1 MAFYEHRFSFAGK
14 KVVQFK
20 ETLFD
25 TNKFAFRVT
34 RAFEEGQTW
43 LEQFEVLLAQPE
55 AATLEALVVGMW
67 SDEQYDDGSQPVV
80 EALVAAKGQLTN
92 LKAIFLGDIISE
104 ECEVSWLHQSDV
116 SPIFAAY
123 PNLEVFAVRGSDSL
137 KFGTLSHSS
146 LKHLTVQS
154 GGLDVQIVRDILASD
169 FPNLEHL
176 DLYLGTDGYG
186 ANVTLE
192 DLMPLL
198 QGELFPK
205 LTTLGLRNS
214 DLSNAIAEA
223 IIHAPILERIKVLD
237 LSLGTLNDEGVKALT
252 NAEKLGGLEKLD
264 IHYHFVNA
272 EPLAE
277 LKSHLRKLKIK
288 IDASEPQDADEDD
301 YRSPQIGE

>member
-1 MAFYEHRFSFAGK
+1 MPFYEHRFSFAGK
-14 KVVQFK
+14 KVAQFK

-25 TNKFAFRVT
+25 TQKLAFRVT
-34 RAFEEGQTW
+34 RAYEASQTW

-80 EALVAAKGQLTN
+80 EALVAAKDKLKS
-92 LKAIFLGDIISE
+92 LKAIFLGDIVCE

-123 PNLEVFAVRGSDSL
+123 PNLEAFAVRGSGDL
-137 KFGTLSHSS
+137 HFGTLSHSS

-176 DLYLGTDGYG
+176 DLYLGMEDYG

-214 DLSNAIAEA
+214 IFTDEIAAAIAT
-223 IIHAPILERIKVLD
+223 APILERIKTLD
-237 LSLGTLNDEGVKALT
+237 LSLGVLSDEGAKVFSS
-252 NAEKLGGLEKLD
+252 AEKLGSLEKLD

-272 EPLAE
+272 EPLVE
-277 LKSHLRKLKIK
+277 LKAHLRKLKIK
-288 IDASEPQDADEDD
+288 IDASEAQEPDEDD
-301 YRSPQIGE
+301 GRSPQIGE